1 MLVNEVMNKNVVVVK
16 KGANLK
22 EASGVMAKA
31 RIGSL
36 VVVEGAKI
44 VGIVTS
50 SDIIRSIAQDKMPEN
65 TLIEEV
71 MAKRVFTVEPETTLE
86 DAVDVMV
93 DNKIRELPVVEN
105 NKIKGIITV
114 TDIAIVE
121 PKLIANIASL
131 LSMQFP
137 GYRGG

>member
-1 MLVNEVMNKNVVVVK
+1 MLVNEVMNRNVVVVK
-16 KGANLK
+16 KDATLRQ
-22 EASGVMAKA
+22 ASEVMAKT

-36 VVVEGAKI
+36 VVVDGSKI
-44 VGIVTS
+44 SGIITS
-50 SDIIRSIAQDKMPEN
+50 SDIIKSIAQDKAPEN

-71 MAKRVFTVEPETTLE
+71 MSKKVFTVKPDVDIQ
-86 DAVDVMV
+86 DAVDIMIE
-93 DNKIRELPVVEN
+93 NKIRELPVVEN

-114 TDIAIVE
+114 TDIAVVE
-121 PKLIANIASL
+121 PKLIASIANL

>member
-1 MLVNEVMNKNVVVVK
+1 MLVNEAMNKNVVVVK
-16 KGANLK
+16 KDATIK
-22 EASGVMAKA
+22 QASEVMAKA

-36 VVVEGAKI
+36 VVVEGSKI
-44 VGIVTS
+44 AGIVTS
-50 SDIIRSIAQDKMPEN
+50 SDIIRSIAQDKVPEN
-65 TLIEEV
+65 TLIEDV
-71 MAKRVFTVEPETTLE
+71 MSKRVFTVEPDANIQ

-93 DNKIRELPVVEN
+93 ENKIRELPVVEN

-114 TDIAIVE
+114 TDIAVVE
-121 PKLIANIASL
+121 PKLIASIASL

>member
-1 MLVNEVMNKNVVVVK
+1 MLVNEVMNRNVVVVK
-16 KGANLK
+16 KDATLK
-22 EASGVMAKA
+22 QASEVMAKT

-44 VGIVTS
+44 SGIITS
-50 SDIIRSIAQDKMPEN
+50 SDIIRSIAQDKAPEN

-71 MAKRVFTVEPETTLE
+71 MSKRVFTVAPDASIE
-86 DAVDVMV
+86 DAVDMMV
-93 DNKIRELPVVEN
+93 ENKIRELPVVE
-105 NKIKGIITV
+105 
-114 TDIAIVE
+114 
-121 PKLIANIASL
+121 PKLIASIASL

>member
-16 KGANLK
+16 KDATLK
-22 EASGVMAKA
+22 QASEVMSKT

-36 VVVEGAKI
+36 VVVEGNKI
-44 VGIVTS
+44 AGIITS
-50 SDIIRSIAQDKMPEN
+50 SDIIRSIAQDKAPGN

-71 MAKRVFTVEPETTLE
+71 MSKRVFTVEPDATVQ
-86 DAVDVMV
+86 DAVDVMIE
-93 DNKIRELPVVEN
+93 NKIRELPVVEN

-114 TDIAIVE
+114 TDVAVVE
-121 PKLIANIASL
+121 PKLIASIASL

>member
-1 MLVNEVMNKNVVVVK
+1 MLVNEVMNRNVVVVK
-16 KGANLK
+16 RDATLK
-22 EASGVMAKA
+22 DASEVMAKT

-36 VVVEGAKI
+36 VVVEGNKI
-44 VGIVTS
+44 IGIITS
-50 SDIIRSIAQDKMPEN
+50 SDIIRSIAQDKVPAN

-71 MAKRVFTVEPETTLE
+71 MSKRVFTVEPDVTLQK
-86 DAVDVMV
+86 AVDVMI

-105 NKIKGIITV
+105 SKIKGILTV
-114 TDIAIVE
+114 TDVAVVE
-121 PKLIANIASL
+121 PKLVASIANL

>member
-16 KGANLK
+16 KDATLK
-22 EASGVMAKA
+22 QASEVMSKT

-36 VVVEGAKI
+36 VVVEGNKI
-44 VGIVTS
+44 AGIITS
-50 SDIIRSIAQDKMPEN
+50 SDIIRSIAQDKAPGN

-71 MAKRVFTVEPETTLE
+71 MSKRVFTVEPDATVQ

-93 DNKIRELPVVEN
+93 ENKIRELPVVEN

-114 TDIAIVE
+114 TDIAVVE
-121 PKLIANIASL
+121 PKLIASIASL

-137 GYRGG
+137 GYHGG